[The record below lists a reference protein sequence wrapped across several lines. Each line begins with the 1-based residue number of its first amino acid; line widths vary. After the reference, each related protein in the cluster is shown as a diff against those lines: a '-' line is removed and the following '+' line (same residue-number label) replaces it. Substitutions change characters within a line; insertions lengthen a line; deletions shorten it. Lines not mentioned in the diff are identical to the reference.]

1 MKIMIEDSSSI
12 HRLDK
17 MLCMLWD
24 RLGPSAKGVERKMS
38 IFRISKISAAL
49 FIFSL
54 APVVVFSGCASLH
67 VENAENH
74 TAVATASPGA
84 ANPSN
89 PSPSVRMD
97 QPADATI
104 AKPPVEKLPVAAIPP
119 SPPVKSAPVVSA
131 QEASRV
137 ASEKRVPSSNYDIG
151 VYSLE
156 GEEDDGK
163 RNSASAQDETE
174 KDIME
179 EALVLLDESQ
189 KRWAKGELDDAL
201 QLLDQAYALL
211 LDTNGNPAIARQKDD
226 LRLIISKRI
235 LAIYNS
241 LPSAA
246 KGKRG
251 EIPLVSNA
259 DVEKEIRSFQNYER
273 EFFISSYYRS
283 LIYRPIISAELKKEG
298 MPDELSWLPL
308 VESGFKITALSP
320 ARALGLWQFI
330 PSTGYKYGLNRDE
343 WVDERMDI
351 EKSTRAAIAYLKDMH
366 AMFGDWLTVLA
377 GYNCG
382 EGRVMRTIASQQIN
396 YLDRFWDLYQ
406 KLPNETA
413 RYVPR
418 FIATLLIVKDPAK
431 YGFDFSG
438 ESAKYDVS
446 SYDVVET
453 DKSMRIHDIAAKL
466 DISEEN
472 LTILNG
478 ELRRRITPGKTYKLK
493 VPAGSGEKFMQLA
506 AEIPCASIPRTT
518 SRTVKGVFIKHK
530 VRKGETLASIA
541 DKYKTSVKS
550 IRSANNI
557 SKKGLLAG
565 QRLNIPITRTQV
577 ALSSDDSKS
586 DKKTVV
592 HKVKKGDT
600 LAGISVRY
608 SVSVADLKKINNLKG
623 DMLKIGQ
630 MIRLSPKEGKSGR
643 ETAST
648 EEGKAAA
655 IYKVKKGDSL
665 AKIAKQK
672 GVSLQRLLT
681 LNEMEKKDN
690 IYPGQ
695 EIRVQ

>member
-1 MKIMIEDSSSI
+1 MK
-12 HRLDK
+12 
-17 MLCMLWD
+17 
-24 RLGPSAKGVERKMS
+24 
-38 IFRISKISAAL
+38 IFRISKISVAL
-49 FIFSL
+49 SIVSL
-54 APVVVFSGCASLH
+54 AAVVVFSGCASLH
-67 VENAENH
+67 VENAENPS
-74 TAVATASPGA
+74 AVATV
-84 ANPSN
+84 
-89 PSPSVRMD
+89 SPSVAHPPETASSARMD
-97 QPADATI
+97 QPADTTLSN
-104 AKPPVEKLPVAAIPP
+104 PPVVKAPVASIPP

-131 QEASRV
+131 EEASRV
-137 ASEKRVPSSNYDIG
+137 AAEKRVSISNYDLG
-151 VYSLE
+151 AYSLE
-156 GEEDDGK
+156 GKEDGGK
-163 RNSASAQDETE
+163 KNSASAEDETE

-179 EALVLLDESQ
+179 EALVLLDESR
-189 KRWAKGELDDAL
+189 KLWAKGELDEAL
-201 QLLDQAYALL
+201 QMLDQAYALL

-235 LAIYNS
+235 LAVYNS
-241 LPSAA
+241 LPSKA

-308 VESGFKITALSP
+308 VESGFKISALSP

-382 EGRVMRTIASQQIN
+382 EGRVMRTIASQQVN

-453 DKSMRIHDIAAKL
+453 DKSMRIRDIASKL
-466 DISEEN
+466 DVSEEN

-478 ELRRRITPGKTYKLK
+478 ELRHRITPDKGYKLK
-493 VPAGSGEKFMQLA
+493 VPTGSGEKFMLLA
-506 AEIPCASIPRTT
+506 AEIPGAEIPRTT
-518 SRTVKGVFIKHK
+518 SRTVKGAFIKHK
-530 VRKGETLASIA
+530 VRKGETLDSIA
-541 DKYKTSVKS
+541 DKYKTSVSS
-550 IRSANNI
+550 IRSVNKIA
-557 SKKGLLAG
+557 KKGLSAG

-577 ALSSDDSKS
+577 AVSSGDSKS
-586 DKKTVV
+586 DVKAVV

-600 LAGISVRY
+600 LAGISGRY
-608 SVSVADLKKINNLKG
+608 SVSLADLRKINNLKS
-623 DMLKIGQ
+623 DTLKIGQ
-630 MIRLSPKEGKSGR
+630 TIRLSQKEEKRISRGQISNLSPETKGK
-643 ETAST
+643 T
-648 EEGKAAA
+648 EAT
-655 IYKVKKGDSL
+655 YKVKKGDSL
-665 AKIAKQK
+665 AKIARQK
-672 GVSLQRLLT
+672 GVPLRKLLT
-681 LNEMEKKDN
+681 LNKMKQGDD

-695 EIRVQ
+695 EILVQ

>member
-1 MKIMIEDSSSI
+1 MI
-12 HRLDK
+12 
-17 MLCMLWD
+17 
-24 RLGPSAKGVERKMS
+24 
-38 IFRISKISAAL
+38 IFRVSKISAAL
-49 FIFSL
+49 SIASL
-54 APVVVFSGCASLH
+54 AAVVVFSGCASLH

-74 TAVATASPGA
+74 SAVATV
-84 ANPSN
+84 
-89 PSPSVRMD
+89 SPSVAHPPESASSARMD
-97 QPADATI
+97 QPANTTLSNH
-104 AKPPVEKLPVAAIPP
+104 PVVETPVASIPP

-131 QEASRV
+131 EEASRV
-137 ASEKRVPSSNYDIG
+137 ASEKRVSISNYDLG
-151 VYSLE
+151 AYSLE
-156 GEEDDGK
+156 GEENGEK
-163 RNSASAQDETE
+163 KNSASAEDETE
-174 KDIME
+174 RDIME

-189 KRWAKGELDDAL
+189 KLWAKGELDEAL
-201 QLLDQAYALL
+201 QMLDQAYALL

-235 LAIYNS
+235 LAVYNS

-308 VESGFKITALSP
+308 VESGFKISALSP

-382 EGRVMRTIASQQIN
+382 EGRVMRTIASQQVN

-438 ESAKYDVS
+438 ETAKYDVS

-453 DKSMRIHDIAAKL
+453 DKSMRIRDIASKL

-478 ELRRRITPGKTYKLK
+478 ELRHRITPGKAYKLK
-493 VPAGSGEKFMQLA
+493 VPTGSGEKFMQLA
-506 AEIPCASIPRTT
+506 AEIPGAEIPRTT
-518 SRTVKGVFIKHK
+518 SRMVKGAFIKHK
-530 VRKGETLASIA
+530 VRKGETVAFLAE
-541 DKYKTSVKS
+541 KYKTSVKS
-550 IRSANNI
+550 ILSVNKIA
-557 SKKGLLAG
+557 KKGLSVG

-577 ALSSDDSKS
+577 AVSSDDSKS
-586 DKKTVV
+586 DVKTVV

-600 LAGISVRY
+600 LAGISGKY
-608 SVSVADLKKINNLKG
+608 SVSVADLKKINNLKS

-630 MIRLSPKEGKSGR
+630 TIRLSPKEEKRISGTKGK
-643 ETAST
+643 T
-648 EEGKAAA
+648 EAT
-655 IYKVKKGDSL
+655 YTVKKGDSL
-665 AKIAKQK
+665 AKIARQK